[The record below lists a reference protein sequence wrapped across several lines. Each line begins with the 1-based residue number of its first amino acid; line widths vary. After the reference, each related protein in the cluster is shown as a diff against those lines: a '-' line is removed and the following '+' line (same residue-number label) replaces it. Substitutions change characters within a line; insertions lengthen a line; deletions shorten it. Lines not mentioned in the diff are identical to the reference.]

1 MSSLNSFGLTEFS
14 YRFPYPVMIKVQLFI
29 KLAMFSISFVV
40 FSGGFNLKNAR
51 KPTHERYVINAPKP
65 K

>member
-1 MSSLNSFGLTEFS
+1 
-14 YRFPYPVMIKVQLFI
+14 MIKVQLFI

-40 FSGGFNLKNAR
+40 FSGGFNKKNAR